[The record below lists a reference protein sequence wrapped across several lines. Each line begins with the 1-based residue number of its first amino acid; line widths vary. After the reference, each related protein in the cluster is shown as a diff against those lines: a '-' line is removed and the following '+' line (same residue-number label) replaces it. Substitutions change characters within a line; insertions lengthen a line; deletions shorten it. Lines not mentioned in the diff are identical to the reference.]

1 MDTRKVPPVGK
12 SETME
17 TKRICIL
24 VVNDDTI
31 CNNIVA
37 DMLQNYNHEVLHI
50 GGVLN
55 VLNAIWEIH
64 DKLDLVLTN
73 VHKLESDGNEI
84 VEHIRKKLNLPLLF
98 MCPEM
103 NDRKKTVSKD
113 QPFSFA
119 AYILHGS
126 SQNVI
131 SLWKS
136 ASEKEKAKMVAVS
149 QEENAQTTSMSNI
162 AFETKNMFSSV
173 NEEAARFDKKS
184 TGKELKR
191 KNEKR
196 AGSKD
201 ESPIA
206 KKPRVVWTTEMHQ
219 KFLEAIELIGHEKAV
234 PKKIVEVMGI
244 PGLTR
249 ENVASH
255 LQKYRGSLK
264 RTQQTPLSSLS
275 DNTTLKGFEG
285 LYNLPSPSASRLN
298 SLQRNTT
305 PLSQS
310 SYTSIHQESITT
322 SNSQCLN
329 TCNKFSFGN
338 TSRRKTYMTYQKY
351 VPNLPNVRIY
361 GDQMRNMLLTTGK
374 SGLSGDCNRSSSSK
388 FVGYR
393 LKNDGNSIEFGSL
406 EASDNDKISSQ
417 THVST
422 AGMTYGDQPTTYTQS
437 LVSGEDALTST
448 GNVAQQLHL
457 LGQHSGTSLES
468 QSILETNQHENTNTS
483 QCVSMPVS
491 DSSREQ
497 LAILSRHGPMTE
509 NLVQSRSILGN
520 SISRQQITAQELGI
534 LETAKTEKSNTS
546 LFDQDTALQ
555 STTTL
560 ANPLQ
565 DLSQHDFSSQI
576 PSTPLA
582 VFPRDQDFS
591 VPPLEMS
598 SGNDLLENPMQFLE
612 GISQSQ
618 PPYSSSSPQM
628 LHSLDDLLDQGGN
641 DVLPIQGNGSTPGF
655 DCENFDYEIFRHD
668 D

>member
-1 MDTRKVPPVGK
+1 MDTREVPPVGK
-12 SETME
+12 SSQTME

-24 VVNDDTI
+24 VVNDDII

-37 DMLQNYNHEVLHI
+37 DMLQNCKHEVLQI

-55 VLNAIWEIH
+55 VLNAIWETR

-73 VHKLESDGNEI
+73 VHKLELDEVEI
-84 VEHIRKKLNLPLLF
+84 VKHIREKLKLPILF

-103 NDRKKTVSKD
+103 NDKKKTFSKD

-131 SLWKS
+131 SLWKY
-136 ASEKEKAKMVAVS
+136 AFEKEKAKMVSVS
-149 QEENAQTTSMSNI
+149 QEENARTTSIPNI
-162 AFETKNMFSSV
+162 AFETKNMFSSI
-173 NEEAARFDKKS
+173 NEAARFDKKS
-184 TGKELKR
+184 TNKELKQ
-191 KNEKR
+191 KNETG
-196 AGSKD
+196 AGSND
-201 ESPIA
+201 DPPVA
-206 KKPRVVWTTEMHQ
+206 KKPRVVWTVEMHQ

-285 LYNLPSPSASRLN
+285 FYNLPSPSASRLN

-305 PLSQS
+305 PLSQT

-329 TCNKFSFGN
+329 TRNKFAFGN
-338 TSRRKTYMTYQKY
+338 TSRMKTYMTYQKY

-361 GDQMRNMLLTTGK
+361 GDQVRNMLLTTGK
-374 SGLSGDCNRSSSSK
+374 SCLSGDCNQPSSSR

-406 EASDNDKISSQ
+406 EASENDKISSQ

-422 AGMTYGDQPTTYTQS
+422 AGMTYGDQPTTYTQCD

-457 LGQHSGTSLES
+457 LGQHSATSLES
-468 QSILETNQHENTNTS
+468 QSILGTHQHENTNA
-483 QCVSMPVS
+483 
-491 DSSREQ
+491 R
-497 LAILSRHGPMTE
+497 
-509 NLVQSRSILGN
+509 NN
-520 SISRQQITAQELGI
+520 ISRQQITAQELGM
-534 LETAKTEKSNTS
+534 LETANTEKCNIS

-555 STTTL
+555 STKTL
-560 ANPLQ
+560 ANPLH
-565 DLSQHDFSSQI
+565 DLSPNDYSLQM
-576 PSTPLA
+576 PSMPFA

-591 VPPLEMS
+591 MPPLETS

-618 PPYSSSSPQM
+618 DSQPPYSPPSLSPQV
-628 LHSLDDLLDQGGN
+628 LYSLDELLDQEGIN
-641 DVLPIQGNGSTPGF
+641 PLEGNGSTPRF
-655 DCENFDYEIFRHD
+655 DCKKFDDELFRYD

>member
-1 MDTRKVPPVGK
+1 MDTKEVPPVGK
-12 SETME
+12 SSQTME

-24 VVNDDTI
+24 VVNYDII

-37 DMLQNYNHEVLHI
+37 DVLQNCIHE
-50 GGVLN
+50 
-55 VLNAIWEIH
+55 E
-64 DKLDLVLTN
+64 LDEV
-73 VHKLESDGNEI
+73 EI
-84 VEHIRKKLNLPLLF
+84 VKHIREKLKLPILF

-103 NDRKKTVSKD
+103 NDKKKTFSKD
-113 QPFSFA
+113 QPLSFA
-119 AYILHGS
+119 AYILHSS

-131 SLWKS
+131 SLWKY
-136 ASEKEKAKMVAVS
+136 AFEKEKAKMVSVS
-149 QEENAQTTSMSNI
+149 QEENARTTAIPNI
-162 AFETKNMFSSV
+162 AFETKNMFSSI
-173 NEEAARFDKKS
+173 NEAARFDKKS
-184 TGKELKR
+184 TSKELKQ
-191 KNEKR
+191 KNEKG
-196 AGSKD
+196 AGSND
-201 ESPIA
+201 DPPVA
-206 KKPRVVWTTEMHQ
+206 KKPRVVWTVEMHQ

-285 LYNLPSPSASRLN
+285 FYNLPSPSASRLN

-305 PLSQS
+305 PLSQT

-329 TCNKFSFGN
+329 TRNKFAFGN

-361 GDQMRNMLLTTGK
+361 GDQVRNMLLTTGK
-374 SGLSGDCNRSSSSK
+374 SCLSGDCNQPSSSR

-406 EASDNDKISSQ
+406 EASENDKISSQ

-422 AGMTYGDQPTTYTQS
+422 AGMTYGDQPTAYTQGD

-457 LGQHSGTSLES
+457 LGQHSATSLQS
-468 QSILETNQHENTNTS
+468 QSILGTHQHENTNAS
-483 QCVSMPVS
+483 QCVSMSVS

-497 LAILSRHGPMTE
+497 LAFLSRHGPMTE
-509 NLVQSRSILGN
+509 NLVQSHSILGN
-520 SISRQQITAQELGI
+520 SISRQQITAQELGM
-534 LETAKTEKSNTS
+534 LETANTEKCNIS

-555 STTTL
+555 STKTL
-560 ANPLQ
+560 ANPLH
-565 DLSQHDFSSQI
+565 DLSPNDYSLQM
-576 PSTPLA
+576 PSMPFA

-591 VPPLEMS
+591 MPPLETS
-598 SGNDLLENPMQFLE
+598 SGNDLFENPMQFLE

-618 PPYSSSSPQM
+618 QPYSPPSLSPRV
-628 LHSLDDLLDQGGN
+628 LYSLDELLDQEGIN
-641 DVLPIQGNGSTPGF
+641 DAPLEGNGSTPRFECKKF
-655 DCENFDYEIFRHD
+655 DDELFRYD